1 MDFTPDELLDAI
13 DAAVRELLDRAGV
26 AGPAVDLLELAQAHF
41 RIPVEYLEPEDEEP
55 RRYGDAPKRRPNF
68 GAIVLKPEQ
77 SPESQ
82 QVLAGRAV
90 AKQLVP
96 GLFAK
101 LGIVPGTE
109 NRSAEKQMI
118 GTILPRLILPTR
130 WFGPEARKSGYDLFA
145 LKAIFP
151 TAGYETIAWRMLDV
165 DDEASVVAIVD
176 DGSVTVRRGNR
187 FPVNKALTP
196 AEDACWKRVAETKD
210 PARVRRDEWTAR
222 GWPVSGIPFRRI
234 VLRAVPDGI

>member
-1 MDFTPDELLDAI
+1 MDFSPDELLDAI
-13 DAAVRELLDRAGV
+13 DAAVREMLERAGV
-26 AGPAVDLLELAQAHF
+26 AGPAVDLLELAQAYF

-55 RRYGDAPKRRPNF
+55 RRYGDAPKRRPNA
-68 GAIVLKPEQ
+68 GAIVLKFEQ

-118 GTILPRLILPTR
+118 GTILPRLLLPTR
-130 WFGPEARKSGYDLFA
+130 LFGPEARKSGYDLFA
-145 LKAIFP
+145 LKTIFP
-151 TAGYETIAWRMLDV
+151 TAGFETIAWRMLDV
-165 DDEASVVAIVD
+165 DDEASVVTIVD
-176 DGSVTVRRGNR
+176 DGAVTARRGNR
-187 FPVNKALTP
+187 FSVNKSLTP
-196 AEDACWKRVAETKD
+196 AEDACWRRVAATKD
-210 PARVRRDEWTAR
+210 PARVRIDEWTAR